1 MPALLIRHAHILTL
15 DDALTEID
23 GDLLAIDGRIV
34 AVGQVAPSLVP
45 ADARVVDARGGWLLP
60 GFVQSHVHLCQTLFR
75 GLADDMPLLEWL
87 RQRVWPLEAAH
98 RPDTLRTAVRL
109 AAWELLRG
117 GTTAVLTMETVHDTD
132 AVIEAVV
139 ETGLRA
145 TIGKCMMDDART
157 PDMPARLREATRASI
172 DESLALHR
180 RWHGAAGGRVRV
192 ALAPRFAVSC
202 TRDLLEEVGRISA
215 QQGLLVHTHAS
226 ENRDEVAYVRQTSGL
241 ANMAYL
247 EAVGLASPR
256 LCAAHCVWVDE
267 AEQELMAG
275 RGVKVLHC
283 PGSNLKLGSGLAPV
297 VELRRRGIGVSL
309 GADGAAGNNRLD
321 MFTEMRLA
329 ATLQAVRAG
338 TGALT
343 ARDALWMATR
353 EGARALGLDAEIG
366 SLEPGKCADLQVID
380 RDRAGLAPGGDAYST
395 IVYAAGPEHV
405 RTVAV
410 EGRVLV
416 DDFRV
421 QHLDEA
427 DVVAEARQA
436 QRALLGRAGLL

>member
-1 MPALLIRHAHILTL
+1 MSALLIRHARILTL
-15 DDALTEID
+15 DDALTEVD

-34 AVGQVAPSLVP
+34 AVGAVAPSLVP
-45 ADARVVDARGGWLLP
+45 AEVRVVDARGGWLLP

-117 GTTAVLTMETVHDTD
+117 GTTTVLTMETVHDTD

-157 PDMPARLREATRASI
+157 PDMPGRLQEATRASI

-202 TRDLLEEVGRISA
+202 TRDLLEEVGRLSA
-215 QQGLLVHTHAS
+215 QQGVLVHTHAS
-226 ENRDEVAYVRQTSGL
+226 ENRDEVAYVRQKSGL

-267 AEQELMAG
+267 AEQDLMAG

-309 GADGAAGNNRLD
+309 GADGAACNNRLD

-338 TGALT
+338 AGALT

-366 SLEPGKCADLQVID
+366 SLEPGKRADLQVID
-380 RDRAGLAPGGDAYST
+380 RDRGGLAPGGDAWST

-410 EGRVLV
+410 DGRVLV
-416 DDFRV
+416 DDFCV

-427 DVVAEARQA
+427 EVVAEARRA